1 MKRNIM
7 LVITLFAILFAG
19 QITRTNAEKAN
30 PLKVATVN
38 AAATLPQQGN
48 LLQEFAQSELDRAQ
62 LGLAISPVQLNA
74 GAGRTRVLVGLGS
87 YLVNAVGGCNDCHTN
102 PGYAAGG
109 DPFRGE
115 PTKVNATNYLAGG
128 VKFGPFTSRNLTPDP
143 RKNNLPAG
151 LSLTDFV
158 RVMRTGADTKNEH
171 PQISPLLQVMPW
183 PVFAKMTDRDLQ
195 AIYLYLTA
203 LPHAEPGQ

>member
-87 YLVNAVGGCNDCHTN
+87 YLVNAVGGCNDCHTP
-102 PGYAAGG
+102 PGLVGKYATKASNGFWHSFYFTAGG
-109 DPFRGE
+109 FHE
-115 PTKVNATNYLAGG
+115 PIQIT
-128 VKFGPFTSRNLTPDP
+128 PRNLAVTEQACQKCHTEITDAIDP
-143 RKNNLPAG
+143 AHGRVKGEA
-151 LSLTDFV
+151 LSCLKCHRSV
-158 RVMRTGADTKNEH
+158 GH
-171 PQISPLLQVMPW
+171 L
-183 PVFAKMTDRDLQ
+183 
-195 AIYLYLTA
+195 
-203 LPHAEPGQ
+203 H